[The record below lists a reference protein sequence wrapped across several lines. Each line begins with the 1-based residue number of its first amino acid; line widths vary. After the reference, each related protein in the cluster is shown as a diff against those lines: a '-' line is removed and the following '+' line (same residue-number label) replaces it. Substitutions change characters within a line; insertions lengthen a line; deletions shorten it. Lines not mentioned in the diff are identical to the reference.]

1 MRSRSRW
8 LGGLALAALWTGSA
22 WTAPAPE
29 SKYPN
34 QIPII
39 PGGVADADGGK
50 GFVANADGGITGLD
64 LETGKTLWE
73 SKTAGRP
80 LAVMGGWVWVQTR
93 DKDKANVLRIVGL
106 KLDDGKAAMQSDPIT
121 LPDWASAEPGR
132 NAGRSFFSH
141 AWMDKKEA
149 LLMIAWKADTF
160 YWGGAAPTPQIL
172 KAAQRHADGVARVNL
187 ISNEVEMLET
197 AKAPSPGPNASDS
210 LRNAAAR
217 NYGDEGQLTVAAVGD
232 NAVAVDVEPAA
243 GKQKVV
249 LKRWDLKTEK
259 PLDPIVLTEGGVFQ
273 TVTVPSAGVALV
285 RNAGLPQT
293 APEADAAW
301 VVYSLESGKEAGRFL
316 YENGASEVTAL
327 GPRAY
332 YVVRGGVKGPPFG
345 GTISR
350 TLKAVDLKTGKRLW
364 ELPLESERLPPPPPP

>member
-1 MRSRSRW
+1 MRTTSRW

-22 WTAPAPE
+22 WAAPAPE

-39 PGGVADADGGK
+39 PGGVADADGAK
-50 GFVANADGGITGLD
+50 GFVANADGGITDLD
-64 LETGKTLWE
+64 LETGKALWE

-106 KLDDGKAAMQSDPIT
+106 KLDDGKAATQSDPIT

-132 NAGRSFFSH
+132 NAGRSFSSH

-160 YWGGAAPTPQIL
+160 YWGGAAPPPEVL
-172 KAAQRHADGVARVNL
+172 KASQRHADGVARVNL
-187 ISNEVEMLET
+187 ITNEVEMLET
-197 AKAPSPGPNASDS
+197 AKAPSQGPKVSDS

-217 NYGDEGQLTVAAVGD
+217 NYGDEGRLTVATVGD
-232 NAVAVDVEPAA
+232 SAVAVDVEPAA

-259 PLDPIVLTEGGVFQ
+259 PLDPVMLAEGAMFQ
-273 TVTVPSAGVALV
+273 VVALPSAGVALV
-285 RNAGLPQT
+285 RDATPPVPFVTEQT
-293 APEADAAW
+293 W
-301 VVYSLESGKEAGRFL
+301 TVYALTTGKETGRFTV
-316 YENGASEVTAL
+316 ETAAEDFSVV
-327 GPRAY
+327 GPRVY
-332 YVVRGGVKGPPFG
+332 YVVKGPLKGPPFG
-345 GTISR
+345 GVLPR
-350 TLKAVDLKTGKRLW
+350 TLKAVDWKTGKRLW
-364 ELPLESERLPPPPPP
+364 ELPLEGERLPPPPPP